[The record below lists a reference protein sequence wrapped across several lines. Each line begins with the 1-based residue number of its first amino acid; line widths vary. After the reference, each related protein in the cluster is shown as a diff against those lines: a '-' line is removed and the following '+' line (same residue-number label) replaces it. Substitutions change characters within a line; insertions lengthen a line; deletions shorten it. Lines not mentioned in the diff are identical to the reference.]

1 MNGDQAGHQALSG
14 GSPEAILVAMDFAEP
29 ALRALEVALAWRRDS
44 AEITLLS
51 VVDADLVEAIRHSG
65 LTVAED
71 PADGLASAA
80 NDRLTRLIDEK
91 GLDNIQPMVV
101 HGRPFVEIV
110 KVANDLDLDLI
121 VIGRSGHSDV
131 DHILFGGTA
140 EKVLRAANRPVLCI
154 P

>member
-1 MNGDQAGHQALSG
+1 MNGDQASPDTPNG
-14 GSPEAILVAMDFAEP
+14 GSPDAILVAMDFAEP
-29 ALRALEVALAWRRDS
+29 ALRAMEAALAWRS
-44 AEITLLS
+44 EGAEITLLS

-71 PADGLASAA
+71 PAEGLASDA
-80 NDRLTRLIDEK
+80 NDRLARLIEER

-101 HGRPFVEIV
+101 HGQPWVEIV

-140 EKVLRAANRPVLCI
+140 EKVLRAANLPVLCI

>member
-1 MNGDQAGHQALSG
+1 MSEDRETLDTTNSG
-14 GSPEAILVAMDFAEP
+14 APEAMLVAMDFAEP
-29 ALRALEVALAWRRDS
+29 SLRALDTALAWRRS
-44 AEITLLS
+44 AAEITLLS

-65 LTVAED
+65 LTTTED
-71 PADGLASAA
+71 PAERLAADA
-80 NDRLTRLIDEK
+80 EARLARLIEEK
-91 GLDNIQPMVV
+91 GLENVQPMVV
-101 HGRPFVEIV
+101 HGQPFVEIV

-131 DHILFGGTA
+131 EHILFGGTA